1 MPQLC
6 GKEKCG
12 RLGGAAKA
20 ALSFRLIRTAKR
32 GDDFE
37 NDCVPPRL
45 NEGPVMYWY
54 SWTCTTLIGATVV
67 GFLATLLPEDMTKR
81 IPLFLVWL
89 LPLLAIPVLVWSLMP
104 FWTK

>member
-1 MPQLC
+1 
-6 GKEKCG
+6 
-12 RLGGAAKA
+12 
-20 ALSFRLIRTAKR
+20 
-32 GDDFE
+32 
-37 NDCVPPRL
+37 
-45 NEGPVMYWY
+45 MYWY